1 MIYKLRFTK
10 QVLKTLEKLDKP
22 TAALILGWIKKN
34 LENTINPF
42 IHGKALL
49 GDLKGSWRYR
59 IGDYRLICHIVN
71 EELIILVLRIGHRRD
86 VYDL

>member
-1 MIYKLRFTK
+1 MIYKVRFTK

-34 LENTINPF
+34 LENTSNPF
-42 IHGKALL
+42 IHGKSLL
-49 GDLKGSWRYR
+49 GDLKDSWRYR

-71 EELIILVLRIGHRRD
+71 EELIILVLRIGHRRGN
-86 VYDL
+86 YDL

>member
-1 MIYKLRFTK
+1 MIYKVRFTK
-10 QVLKTLEKLDKP
+10 QALKTLEKLDKP

-49 GDLKGSWRYR
+49 GDLKGAWRYR
-59 IGDYRLICHIVN
+59 IGDYRLICHIIN
-71 EELIILVLRIGHRRD
+71 EELIVLVLRMGHRKD
-86 VYDL
+86 IYDL

>member
-1 MIYKLRFTK
+1 MIYKVRFTK
-10 QVLKTLEKLDKP
+10 QALKTLEKLDKP

>member
-1 MIYKLRFTK
+1 MIYKVRFTK
-10 QVLKTLEKLDKP
+10 QALKTLEKLDKP

-59 IGDYRLICHIVN
+59 IGDYRLICHIIN
-71 EELIILVLRIGHRRD
+71 EELIVLVLRMGHRKD
-86 VYDL
+86 IYDL

>member
-1 MIYKLRFTK
+1 MIYKVRFTK
-10 QVLKTLEKLDKP
+10 QALKTLEKLDKQ

-71 EELIILVLRIGHRRD
+71 EELIILVLRIGDRRD
-86 VYDL
+86 IYDL

>member
-1 MIYKLRFTK
+1 MIYKVRFTK

-34 LENTINPF
+34 LENTSNPF
-42 IHGKALL
+42 IHGKDLL

-71 EELIILVLRIGHRRD
+71 EELIILVLRIGDRRD
-86 VYDL
+86 IYDL

>member
-1 MIYKLRFTK
+1 MIYKVRFTK
-10 QVLKTLEKLDKP
+10 QALKTLEKLDKP

-34 LENTINPF
+34 LENAINPF
-42 IHGKALL
+42 IQGKALL

-71 EELIILVLRIGHRRD
+71 EELIILVLK
-86 VYDL
+86 

>member
-1 MIYKLRFTK
+1 MIYKVRFTK
-10 QVLKTLEKLDKP
+10 QSLKTLEKLDKP

-34 LENTINPF
+34 LENTSNPF

-71 EELIILVLRIGHRRD
+71 EELIILVLRIGHRKD
-86 VYDL
+86 IYDL

>member
-1 MIYKLRFTK
+1 MIYKVRFTK

-34 LENTINPF
+34 LENTSNPF

-49 GDLKGSWRYR
+49 GDLKGA
-59 IGDYRLICHIVN
+59 
-71 EELIILVLRIGHRRD
+71 
-86 VYDL
+86 

>member
-1 MIYKLRFTK
+1 MIYKVRFTK
-10 QVLKTLEKLDKP
+10 QALKTLEKLDKP

-34 LENTINPF
+34 LENTSNSF

-71 EELIILVLRIGHRRD
+71 EELIILVLRIGHR
-86 VYDL
+86 

>member
-1 MIYKLRFTK
+1 MIYKVRFTK
-10 QVLKTLEKLDKP
+10 QALKTLEKLDKP

-86 VYDL
+86 IYDL

>member
-1 MIYKLRFTK
+1 MIYKVRFTK

>member
-1 MIYKLRFTK
+1 MIYKVRFTK
-10 QVLKTLEKLDKP
+10 QALKTLEKLDKP

-71 EELIILVLRIGHRRD
+71 EELIILVLRIGDRRD
-86 VYDL
+86 IYDL

>member
-1 MIYKLRFTK
+1 MIYKVRFNK
-10 QVLKTLEKLDKP
+10 QALKTLEKLDKP

>member
-1 MIYKLRFTK
+1 MIYKVRFTK
-10 QVLKTLEKLDKP
+10 QALKTLEKLDKP

-42 IHGKALL
+42 IHDKALL